1 MGQETLKGNLQRVE
15 EKQGEGIKQA
25 GKKRGMLLKGQRS
38 KAQNKICRL
47 QRIGEKRKALDQFI
61 KLSIKLISFISYC
74 PLILNIREC

>member
-38 KAQNKICRL
+38 KEQNKICRL
-47 QRIGEKRKALDQFI
+47 Q
-61 KLSIKLISFISYC
+61 
-74 PLILNIREC
+74 